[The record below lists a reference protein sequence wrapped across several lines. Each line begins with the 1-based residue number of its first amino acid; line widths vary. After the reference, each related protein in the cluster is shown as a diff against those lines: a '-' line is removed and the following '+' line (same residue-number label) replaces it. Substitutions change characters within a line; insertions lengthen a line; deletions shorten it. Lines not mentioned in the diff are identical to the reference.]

1 MRVLSSITGA
11 LCSVLL
17 ILGVWFAL
25 AIIAHAEPTNCG
37 RACFDA
43 GVTENPAIT
52 LIGGEQ

>member
-1 MRVLSSITGA
+1 MRALTAAAGFLSCI
-11 LCSVLL
+11 
-17 ILGVWFAL
+17 ILSWYLL

-37 RACFDA
+37 RACFDP